1 MEIKVFKDV
10 AKRERLYAGNLT
22 LLQII
27 AIIVI
32 FGVLGFNVANEFKFH
47 LPDTL
52 VQTVSLI
59 LILVTIFGAM
69 WRPYGLSPQSW
80 LKHNIRF
87 MMKNQKRVYVIEKVG
102 RNKIEKQEKTK
113 SKKTKKFF
121 RNRK

>member
-27 AIIVI
+27 AIVVI
-32 FGVLGFNVANEFKFH
+32 FGVLAFNVANEFKFH
-47 LPDTL
+47 FSNSL
-52 VQTVSLI
+52 VQTLSLI
-59 LILVTIFGAM
+59 LISITILGAM

-87 MMKNQKRVYVIEKVG
+87 MMKNQKRIYVIEKVEG
-102 RNKIEKQEKTK
+102 NKIEKQKQEKN
-113 SKKTKKFF
+113 KKTRKIFG
-121 RNRK
+121 NRK